1 MVSQMGNAARGHL
14 AMLLFSALVA
24 GSFSLGSLA
33 ANEIAPLAL
42 VFARFVLAAALIG
55 ALVAFRGGVP
65 RAALAASWRYI
76 LLGGLF
82 AIYFVLMFEGLKT
95 APPVSAAAVFTMVP
109 IMSAVFGWILL
120 RQVTSPLM
128 AASLSIGALGA
139 LWVIFQADLAALV
152 AFRIGT
158 GEMIYFVGC
167 AAHALYTPLIRKLNR
182 GEDPLVFTLGT
193 LMGGA
198 LVLAVVAG
206 PAAVA
211 TDWAALPGIVWVT
224 IAYTTVFATA
234 VTFYLVQY
242 ATLHLPSSKVM
253 AYTWLT
259 PSWVILWEIG
269 FGNAAPPVLV
279 LGGVALT
286 VVALLGLLKEN

>member
-1 MVSQMGNAARGHL
+1 MVKEMTHSARGHA

-33 ANEIAPLAL
+33 ANEIMPLAV
-42 VFARFVLAAALIG
+42 VFARFVLAAVLIG
-55 ALVAFRGGVP
+55 VLVALRGGVP
-65 RAALAASWRYI
+65 RAAMTAPWRY
-76 LLGGLF
+76 LALGGLF

-109 IMSAVFGWILL
+109 VMAAIFGWILL
-120 RQVTSPLM
+120 RQVTTPLM
-128 AASLSIGALGA
+128 ALSLTVGMLGA
-139 LWVIFQADLAALV
+139 LWVIFQADLGALL
-152 AFRIGT
+152 AFRIGA

-193 LMGGA
+193 LAGGA
-198 LVLAVVAG
+198 IVLALVAG
-206 PAAVA
+206 PTALA
-211 TDWAALPGIVWVT
+211 TDWGALPWIVWIT

-234 VTFYLVQY
+234 ITFYLVQY

-259 PSWVILWEIG
+259 PSWVILWEMG
-269 FGNAAPPVLV
+269 FGNGAPPVLI
-279 LGGVALT
+279 LMGVALT
-286 VVALLGLLKEN
+286 IVALIGLLKE